1 MSLKTE
7 ESRVYFIK
15 NSTGSGVG
23 RVKDSVHADA
33 NIYGSEHIIPQACA
47 MEKHRCAVP
56 QELVNTGC
64 RVGDSPSFSACATI
78 SETARELCKAVSVS
92 LGLTME
98 SADNSDLDVAL
109 PPCAASDHHTRGE
122 TLFAGVGA
130 APLSCAGAEAAAAAG
145 TEYRSPDRPD
155 RPLHGPK
162 QLVEVFKSSDT
173 AAPLHHFTSTRR
185 SADEQNF
192 TLCEADDITSAR
204 AASSCPYAAPP
215 SSSVPV
221 NLAHIGQTATERP
234 CRVYKPSDEEE
245 ARASA
250 PESMENK
257 FAAFQPQHDRV
268 KVKSEEFETAAAM
281 WPSDYTFND
290 KYNSQFW
297 GSRHCMNA
305 HSAGANTAFICNPY
319 ERSVMHSEQWYPG
332 RALRPPYPNSNY
344 MKTEVGE
351 WLDVSYNDTR

>member
-1 MSLKTE
+1 M
-7 ESRVYFIK
+7 K
-15 NSTGSGVG
+15 NSTGPGFG
-23 RVKDSVHADA
+23 RLKEPDHADA

-47 MEKHRCAVP
+47 MEKHRCALS

-98 SADNSDLDVAL
+98 STDSSDLDVAL
-109 PPCAASDHHTRGE
+109 PPCAANDHTRGE
-122 TLFAGVGA
+122 TLFGVGA
-130 APLSCAGAEAAAAAG
+130 APLSCAGARAAG
-145 TEYRSPDRPD
+145 IEYRSPDNAE
-155 RPLHGPK
+155 RPLHGQK

-173 AAPLHHFTSTRR
+173 AAPLHHFTSTRT
-185 SADEQNF
+185 SVDEQNF
-192 TLCEADDITSAR
+192 TLCEADDITSTR
-204 AASSCPYAAPP
+204 AASCPYAP
-215 SSSVPV
+215 SSAPG
-221 NLAHIGQTATERP
+221 NLAHFGQTAAERP
-234 CRVYKPSDEEE
+234 CRVYNPPEEE
-245 ARASA
+245 ARAPVEA
-250 PESMENK
+250 MENK
-257 FAAFQPQHDRV
+257 FAGFQPEHDRV
-268 KVKSEEFETAAAM
+268 KVKSEEFESAGAL

-305 HSAGANTAFICNPY
+305 HGAGSNAAFICNPY
-319 ERSVMHSEQWYPG
+319 ERSVMRSEQWYPG
-332 RALRPPYPNSNY
+332 TRVLRPTYPNSSY